1 MSGDTASGLQRS
13 RSMPRSRIDYFVGD
27 DPPGATR
34 SLSVGAGVAP
44 IAPISGVRSVQAAR
58 GVRAASSSGVSP
70 VAGNLAG
77 QPDCRRCQHFAVS
90 WDPAVPYLCRG
101 FGFKSRVL
109 PAHEV
114 LQADGHPCRLFA
126 ARS

>member
-77 QPDCRRCQHFAVS
+77 QPDCRRCQHFAV
-90 WDPAVPYLCRG
+90 PYLCRG

>member
-1 MSGDTASGLQRS
+1 MR
-13 RSMPRSRIDYFVGD
+13 RSRIDYFVCD
-27 DPPGATR
+27 DSQGAAP
-34 SLSVGAGVAP
+34 SLSVSIGIAAIAP
-44 IAPISGVRSVQAAR
+44 IAPISRVRSVQAAHAV
-58 GVRAASSSGVSP
+58 GGPSAAGVSP
-70 VAGNLAG
+70 VAGNLVG
-77 QPDCRRCQHFAVS
+77 QPDCRRCRHFSVS